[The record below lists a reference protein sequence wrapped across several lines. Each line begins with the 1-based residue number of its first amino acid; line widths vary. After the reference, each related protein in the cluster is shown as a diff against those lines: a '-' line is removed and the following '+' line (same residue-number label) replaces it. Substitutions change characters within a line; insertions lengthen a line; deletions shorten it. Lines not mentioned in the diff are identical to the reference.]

1 MAAKQPKP
9 TKRAQVE
16 ALGWTFTAV
25 PRFWAA
31 GVLWCDPATGRES
44 PASWD
49 YKHPVAWTV
58 TPPPGFPASPRRFEN
73 RSPNLAVRWAYEQ
86 VTAPRLKPD
95 LGGVAGL
102 VALMGEAQRAGVV
115 ADCRGAGE
123 GVPPRPDA
131 ELLALCGEV
140 MGAERIAGDLRSGA
154 WPCPWTDKA
163 GHQRASSTLGEACRT
178 RDRLLPRV
186 VEVEATTMAGILAKA
201 GAIGVLFDDR
211 RGLKAEAVRSLLA
224 DLAAVLRAGVGAGGV
239 AS

>member
-1 MAAKQPKP
+1 MMAAKP

-16 ALGWTFTAV
+16 ALGWTFTVV
-25 PRFWAA
+25 PSFWAA
-31 GVLWCDPATGRES
+31 GALWGNPQTGERSPRHWDSMRPA
-44 PASWD
+44 
-49 YKHPVAWTV
+49 AWIA
-58 TPPPGFPASPRRFEN
+58 TPPPGFPASPRRFDG
-73 RSPNLAVRWAYEQ
+73 RSPNPAVRWAWEQ
-86 VTAPRLKPD
+86 ATAPRLQPD
-95 LGGVAGL
+95 LVGVAGL

-123 GVPPRPDA
+123 GAPPRPDA

-140 MGAERIAGDLRSGA
+140 MSAERIAGDLRSGT

-186 VEVEATTMAGILAKA
+186 VEVEAVSIAGLLAKA
-201 GAIGVLFDDR
+201 GAVGTLFADK
-211 RGLKAEAVRSLLA
+211 RGLRAQAVRSLLA